1 MDESRKIR
9 YIRFVIAYNVVLL
22 IPLLV
27 ISLSVLY
34 LFYEQ
39 QRHKLNDEMKIVLE
53 RQNDFWSQQVSVIH
67 AFNTF
72 CKYDKKY
79 NERYSDV
86 PIVYFDIWEELGK
99 QEESFPFADGI
110 YLYDKQNEI
119 VLTSGGNVKPE
130 LFFSEICIMDRSV
143 FDIDDTH
150 ENISAYRVFLR
161 TDSRPG
167 LVLAAPL
174 QVWGKTGRETKYLLY
189 TVKNGKLTSQFEE
202 DEKETVIL
210 FQDDVVYSSGNW
222 NTEEDWNDK
231 NRLMQASGDYYIY
244 RIELGNGFETI
255 SYVPKSSIIKSMKI
269 YIQGYGIWLLCSVV
283 LGLGLAVMSSRKPYK
298 MFRELTDHNVQL
310 EEERDSLRMESC
322 LYELLSKEMT
332 QQDSLWKKCVNS
344 QIYVNRKYKFFVV
357 LPEDR
362 AKNQSLYDWL
372 EWKRNLYGVTNAY
385 RIEVVEGILSY
396 LVCSDESASALQ
408 GKLSELIGHGA
419 EAGVGSLIM
428 DVRRLRQSYKEA
440 QKRMNACREEEK
452 YPEREV
458 LSLKEAVEDG
468 DFSREQLL
476 LETIRELVKGMND
489 MAATAIL
496 WDVARVYQMNTAA
509 VLEIPREENEC
520 LADFVREFL
529 LHLKERIPKEQP
541 PEEKMTGYKKRNI
554 ADILE
559 YIQEHYLDDNF
570 SVKYMASCFETS
582 VSNISHFFKKNTGVT
597 ISQYVEQIKLEK
609 AKELLEN
616 SDRKVAEIARMLRY
630 NNSTVFIEMFKR
642 YEGVTPGGYRENIWS
657 GKK

>member
-1 MDESRKIR
+1 M
-9 YIRFVIAYNVVLL
+9 
-22 IPLLV
+22 
-27 ISLSVLY
+27 
-34 LFYEQ
+34 
-39 QRHKLNDEMKIVLE
+39 
-53 RQNDFWSQQVSVIH
+53 
-67 AFNTF
+67 
-72 CKYDKKY
+72 
-79 NERYSDV
+79 
-86 PIVYFDIWEELGK
+86 
-99 QEESFPFADGI
+99 
-110 YLYDKQNEI
+110 
-119 VLTSGGNVKPE
+119 
-130 LFFSEICIMDRSV
+130 
-143 FDIDDTH
+143 
-150 ENISAYRVFLR
+150 
-161 TDSRPG
+161 
-167 LVLAAPL
+167 
-174 QVWGKTGRETKYLLY
+174 
-189 TVKNGKLTSQFEE
+189 
-202 DEKETVIL
+202 
-210 FQDDVVYSSGNW
+210 
-222 NTEEDWNDK
+222 
-231 NRLMQASGDYYIY
+231 
-244 RIELGNGFETI
+244 
-255 SYVPKSSIIKSMKI
+255 
-269 YIQGYGIWLLCSVV
+269 
-283 LGLGLAVMSSRKPYK
+283 
-298 MFRELTDHNVQL
+298 
-310 EEERDSLRMESC
+310 
-322 LYELLSKEMT
+322 
-332 QQDSLWKKCVNS
+332 
-344 QIYVNRKYKFFVV
+344 
-357 LPEDR
+357 
-362 AKNQSLYDWL
+362 
-372 EWKRNLYGVTNAY
+372 
-385 RIEVVEGILSY
+385 
-396 LVCSDESASALQ
+396 
-408 GKLSELIGHGA
+408 
-419 EAGVGSLIM
+419 
-428 DVRRLRQSYKEA
+428 
-440 QKRMNACREEEK
+440 
-452 YPEREV
+452 

>member
-67 AFNTF
+67 AFNRF

-222 NTEEDWNDK
+222 SM
-231 NRLMQASGDYYIY
+231 L
-244 RIELGNGFETI
+244 
-255 SYVPKSSIIKSMKI
+255 III
-269 YIQGYGIWLLCSVV
+269 VV
-283 LGLGLAVMSSRKPYK
+283 MR
-298 MFRELTDHNVQL
+298 
-310 EEERDSLRMESC
+310 
-322 LYELLSKEMT
+322 
-332 QQDSLWKKCVNS
+332 
-344 QIYVNRKYKFFVV
+344 
-357 LPEDR
+357 
-362 AKNQSLYDWL
+362 
-372 EWKRNLYGVTNAY
+372 
-385 RIEVVEGILSY
+385 
-396 LVCSDESASALQ
+396 
-408 GKLSELIGHGA
+408 
-419 EAGVGSLIM
+419 
-428 DVRRLRQSYKEA
+428 
-440 QKRMNACREEEK
+440 
-452 YPEREV
+452 
-458 LSLKEAVEDG
+458 
-468 DFSREQLL
+468 
-476 LETIRELVKGMND
+476 
-489 MAATAIL
+489 
-496 WDVARVYQMNTAA
+496 
-509 VLEIPREENEC
+509 
-520 LADFVREFL
+520 
-529 LHLKERIPKEQP
+529 
-541 PEEKMTGYKKRNI
+541 
-554 ADILE
+554 
-559 YIQEHYLDDNF
+559 
-570 SVKYMASCFETS
+570 
-582 VSNISHFFKKNTGVT
+582 
-597 ISQYVEQIKLEK
+597 
-609 AKELLEN
+609 
-616 SDRKVAEIARMLRY
+616 
-630 NNSTVFIEMFKR
+630 
-642 YEGVTPGGYRENIWS
+642 
-657 GKK
+657 